1 MPFHENLKSPSSNR
15 ANGDFLSIQ
24 RAYRRV
30 CESAELDALKHRLES
45 APLNI
50 VKQSFYEMTAKE
62 KVAELMKS
70 GAVVERLG
78 ASSRIA
84 MLTNDGTVLKI
95 ADNDAG
101 LAQNAAE
108 AYNASE
114 KNAYGCFA
122 KVLWVSRN
130 RFALEME
137 YTEKLDGSDLEFEEI
152 TCINLDKYFN
162 YLRYEKY
169 LSMTPKKR
177 DVVYRANFSKNR
189 DNTTEELEWIKENH
203 DEIAVELKSPPNT
216 EAKRVL
222 ANLANYLRTHT
233 STVDFSF
240 RDVGTANNWGKVQR
254 NGEDVCVVLDHGA
267 SERVLNH
274 VYNGLDTTGLQSYVK

>member
-1 MPFHENLKSPSSNR
+1 MTLHGSQKSLSPSR
-15 ANGDFLSIQ
+15 ANGDLLSIQ
-24 RAYRRV
+24 NAYRRV
-30 CESAELDALKHRLES
+30 CESAELDALKRRLES
-45 APLNI
+45 ASLDI
-50 VKQSFYEMTAKE
+50 IKQSFYEMTAKE

-70 GAVVERLG
+70 GAIVERLG
-78 ASSRIA
+78 SSSRIA
-84 MLTNDGTVLKI
+84 MLTSDGTVLKI
-95 ADNDAG
+95 ADSDAG

-137 YTEKLDGSDLEFEEI
+137 YAEKLAGSDLEFEEI
-152 TCINLDKYFN
+152 TGINLDKYFD

-177 DVVYRANFSKNR
+177 DVVYRAHFSKNR
-189 DNTTEELEWIKENH
+189 DRVTADLEWIKENH

-216 EAKRVL
+216 EAKMVL
-222 ANLANYLRTHT
+222 TNLAPATLAGIESQGMILSAEDENGVLEVV
-233 STVDFSF
+233 SVDK
-240 RDVGTANNWGKVQR
+240 VAN
-254 NGEDVCVVLDHGA
+254 GA
-267 SERVLNH
+267 E
-274 VYNGLDTTGLQSYVK
+274 VKL